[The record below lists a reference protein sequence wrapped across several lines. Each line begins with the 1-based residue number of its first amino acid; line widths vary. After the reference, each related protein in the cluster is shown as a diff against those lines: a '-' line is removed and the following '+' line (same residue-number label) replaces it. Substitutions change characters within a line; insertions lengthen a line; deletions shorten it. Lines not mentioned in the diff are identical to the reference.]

1 MQFFNL
7 FQFYSTFDT
16 IILDLIRVPI
26 AYLRIGV
33 RLGLAAIEDT
43 VFDHVMYQVHGPSH
57 LAENGVSVLPGRRT
71 LGMPKAGFAGREQH
85 HGTPLQNLASRCHLR
100 PSPLVFQ
107 VILKFPNVPSIH
119 S

>member
-1 MQFFNL
+1 
-7 FQFYSTFDT
+7 
-16 IILDLIRVPI
+16 
-26 AYLRIGV
+26 
-33 RLGLAAIEDT
+33 
-43 VFDHVMYQVHGPSH
+43 MYQVHGPSH

-119 S
+119 SWPTCCYLHPLHSRQRDSGDLKSNRGQSTL